1 MGSSLIRGKY
11 VICKVEDRHRA
22 TVIDDGAVFQR
33 DGQIVEIGPYAELAA
48 RYPGEPEIGSSEM
61 VVIPGLVNAHH
72 HVGLTPFQLGS
83 PDHALE
89 LWIGSRIGARTVD
102 HYLDTLYSAFQMIE
116 SGITTV
122 QHLYSRVAGGV
133 DAVVEAS
140 SNVIQ
145 AYQDIGMRVSY
156 AYQLRDQNRLVYGD
170 DEAFLDSLP
179 ETIRPGVAE
188 VIDGWRLSVEDA
200 LAVFEALHARYAEQQ
215 RVRIQL
221 APQNLHWCSD
231 RALAAVK
238 ECADK
243 HQVPMHMHI
252 LETAFQKEYARRRTG
267 KTAVRFLHDEFGLLG
282 PSFTMGHG
290 TWLTE
295 EDIALAAETGTHICH
310 NCSSNLRLRSG
321 IAALNEFERRG
332 VGVGIGLDEAGIND
346 DRDMLQE
353 MRLILKL
360 HRTPGMDDSVPTS
373 EQVLRMASEHGAH
386 TTPYGAEI
394 GTLEAGRSAD
404 MVLIDWNSV
413 AYPYLDLDQGLS
425 VVDAIVHRARAQ
437 GVDTVIVA
445 GEPIYQDGRFT
456 RVNKEEVLEAF
467 ARSLRAPLTDVE
479 KRRRVTARQV
489 FPHIQRFY
497 KGYLED
503 ETREPFYA
511 PSSRI

>member
-1 MGSSLIRGKY
+1 M
-11 VICKVEDRHRA
+11 
-22 TVIDDGAVFQR
+22 
-33 DGQIVEIGPYAELAA
+33 
-48 RYPGEPEIGSSEM
+48 
-61 VVIPGLVNAHH
+61 
-72 HVGLTPFQLGS
+72 
-83 PDHALE
+83 
-89 LWIGSRIGARTVD
+89 
-102 HYLDTLYSAFQMIE
+102 
-116 SGITTV
+116 
-122 QHLYSRVAGGV
+122 
-133 DAVVEAS
+133 
-140 SNVIQ
+140 
-145 AYQDIGMRVSY
+145 
-156 AYQLRDQNRLVYGD
+156 
-170 DEAFLDSLP
+170 
-179 ETIRPGVAE
+179 
-188 VIDGWRLSVEDA
+188 
-200 LAVFEALHARYAEQQ
+200 
-215 RVRIQL
+215 
-221 APQNLHWCSD
+221 
-231 RALAAVK
+231 
-238 ECADK
+238 
-243 HQVPMHMHI
+243 
-252 LETAFQKEYARRRTG
+252 
-267 KTAVRFLHDEFGLLG
+267 
-282 PSFTMGHG
+282 
-290 TWLTE
+290 
-295 EDIALAAETGTHICH
+295 
-310 NCSSNLRLRSG
+310 
-321 IAALNEFERRG
+321 
-332 VGVGIGLDEAGIND
+332 GVGIGLDEAGIND

>member
-1 MGSSLIRGKY
+1 MDSSLIRGKY

-22 TVIDDGAVFQR
+22 TVIADGAVFQR

-48 RYPGEPEIGSSEM
+48 RHPGEAVIGSGEQ

-102 HYLDTLYSAFQMIE
+102 LYLDTLYSAFEMIE

-122 QHLYSRVAGGV
+122 QHLHSRVAGGTE
-133 DAVVEAS
+133 AVVRAAT
-140 SNVIQ
+140 NVIK

-170 DEAFLDSLP
+170 DEAFLASLP
-179 ETIRPGVAE
+179 EDVEPGVAE
-188 VIDGWRLSVEDA
+188 VIDGWRLSVEDT
-200 LAVFEALHARYAEQQ
+200 LAAFEDLHARYAQQQ

-221 APQNLHWCSD
+221 APQNLQWCSD
-231 RALAAVK
+231 RALTMVK

-243 HQVPMHMHI
+243 YRVPLHMHI

-282 PSFTMGHG
+282 PNFTMGHG
-290 TWLTE
+290 VWLTE

-321 IAALNEFERRG
+321 IAALNEFERLG
-332 VGVGIGLDEAGIND
+332 VRVGIGLDEAGIND

-353 MRLILKL
+353 MRLVLKL

-394 GTLEAGRSAD
+394 GTLEVGRSAD
-404 MVLIDWNSV
+404 MVLIDWKSV
-413 AYPYLDLDQGLS
+413 AYPYLDLDRGLS
-425 VVDAIVHRARAQ
+425 VVDAIVQRARAD
-437 GVDTVIVA
+437 GVQTVIVA
-445 GEPIYQDGRFT
+445 GEAIYRDGRFT
-456 RVNKEEVLEAF
+456 RVNKEEALEELAH
-467 ARSLRAPLTDVE
+467 RLRAPLTDVE
-479 KRRRVTARQV
+479 KRRRETARKV
-489 FPHIQRFY
+489 FPYIRRFY
-497 KGYLED
+497 EGYLDD
-503 ETREPFYA
+503 EPRQPFYA